1 MENVISIFQIFW
13 ALWQITLQPYSEAEW
28 KSLKFSSWSA
38 PKLVKQPIS
47 MITELL
53 DLKKK
58 CSRGF
63 RTAEVSL
70 ETMRTIT
77 AFTARSLLLFHYNH
91 YHHQ

>member
-1 MENVISIFQIFW
+1 METVISVFHIFW
-13 ALWQITLQPYSEAEW
+13 ALWQIMLQPYSEAEW

-58 CSRGF
+58 MQSAC
-63 RTAEVSL
+63 L
-70 ETMRTIT
+70 EQL
-77 AFTARSLLLFHYNH
+77 RSVWR
-91 YHHQ
+91 Q